1 MSSTDKKS
9 ELTTKTSLGDLE
21 RVVKV
26 RKYDHCRAEYT
37 KLAMEP
43 NTMPEV
49 RDRYFRIAQYYQEL
63 ADTEPAGTFPN
74 RVKDESLHSEG

>member
-1 MSSTDKKS
+1 MSSAEQKADVTN
-9 ELTTKTSLGDLE
+9 KTSLGDLE

-49 RDRYFRIAQYYQEL
+49 RDRWLRIAQYYQDL
-63 ADTEPAGTFPN
+63 ADTEPAHTTVAK
-74 RVKDESLHSEG
+74 RDDAVSHS

>member
-1 MSSTDKKS
+1 MSDTKKKA
-9 ELTTKTSLGDLE
+9 EVETKTSVGDLE

-37 KLAMEP
+37 KLASEP

-49 RDRYFRIAQYYQEL
+49 RDRYFRIAQYYKEL
-63 ADTEPAGTFPN
+63 ADTEPTGLIVAKQANG
-74 RVKDESLHSEG
+74 ESPL